1 LDIGMSPAQTK
12 PSHGYLVIMP
22 GDIPKQADAGKF
34 MTLTTQTVTKLQ
46 RYFEEQVDA
55 IKSSEAFQK
64 LLAMPPLQRW
74 ATVAGLFLLSQL
86 VVFGILYLIFGGVV
100 VIGFLASILAGM
112 ATGIGALPALFF
124 KDISKNLFNSMLGG
138 AAGVMLAATAFS
150 LLVPGMDYGNQI
162 WPGKGIYIVSLGM
175 LAGALFLHFA
185 DRQLP
190 HVHLDSI
197 ANVRLNSL
205 NKVWLFIIAI
215 TIHNFPEGMSVGVS
229 FGSGDMKNG
238 IVLAVAIAL
247 QNIPEGL
254 AVALPLVGLGY
265 NKWRAVS
272 IAALT
277 GLVEPVGG
285 LLGITMVTLFH
296 PVLSIAMGFA
306 AGAMLFVISEEIIP
320 ETHSDGRS
328 RYATFALMIGF
339 IIMMVL
345 DNMLG

>member
-1 LDIGMSPAQTK
+1 
-12 PSHGYLVIMP
+12 
-22 GDIPKQADAGKF
+22 
-34 MTLTTQTVTKLQ
+34 MTITTRTISKLQ
-46 RYFEEQVDA
+46 YYFEVKISQ
-55 IKSSEAFQK
+55 IKDSDYYQK
-64 LLAMPPLQRW
+64 LLAMPPLKRW
-74 ATVAGLFLLSQL
+74 ATLVGLFLLSQL
-86 VVFGILYLIFGGVV
+86 VFFGFLYVAFGKIVV
-100 VIGFLASILAGM
+100 VGFFASILAGL
-112 ATGIGALPALFF
+112 ATGVGALPALFF
-124 KDISKNLFNSMLGG
+124 KNISRNLFNSMLGA

-150 LLVPGMDYGNQI
+150 LLVPGITYGNLI
-162 WPGKGIYIVSLGM
+162 WPGKGIYVVSLGM
-175 LAGALFLHFA
+175 MIGAAFLHYA

-190 HVHLDSI
+190 HVHFDSI
-197 ANVRLNSL
+197 SDVQLSSL
-205 NKVWLFIIAI
+205 KKVWLFIIAI

-229 FGSGDMKNG
+229 FGSGEMKNG
-238 IVLAVAIAL
+238 VVLAIAIAL

-265 NKWRAVS
+265 NKWKAVG
-272 IAALT
+272 IATLT

-285 LLGITMVTLFH
+285 LLGITMVTVFQPIL
-296 PVLSIAMGFA
+296 PIAMGFA

>member
-1 LDIGMSPAQTK
+1 
-12 PSHGYLVIMP
+12 MP
-22 GDIPKQADAGKF
+22 HAPIPKKLTQVNL
-34 MTLTTQTVTKLQ
+34 MTFTTKTITTLQ
-46 RYFEEQVDA
+46 RYFETQITR
-55 IKSSEAFQK
+55 IKSSENY
-64 LLAMPPLQRW
+64 LAIISMPPLKRW
-74 ATVAGLFLLSQL
+74 TTVAALFLLSQL
-86 VVFGILYLIFGGVV
+86 VVFGGLYLIFGRVV
-100 VIGFLASILAGM
+100 VIGFLASILAGL
-112 ATGIGALPALFF
+112 ATGLGALPALFF
-124 KDISKNLFNSMLGG
+124 KDISKNLFNSMLGA

-150 LLVPGMDYGNQI
+150 LLVPGMAYGNQI

-175 LAGALFLHFA
+175 LIGAVFLHYA

-190 HVHLDSI
+190 HVRFDSI
-197 ANVRLNSL
+197 ADTQLTSL

-229 FGSGDMKNG
+229 FGSGEMKNG
-238 IVLAVAIAL
+238 VVLAIAIAL

-272 IAALT
+272 IATLT

-285 LLGITMVTLFH
+285 LLGITMVTVFQPIL
-296 PVLSIAMGFA
+296 PIAMGFA